1 MIVQLYSPYFYFL
14 KDNKQGWANDLNSDM
29 HIILFLFVSPIP
41 FKSLCFSFSKHHAVF
56 VKELLLT
63 PSSKTHS
70 LGFLGHLSYP

>member
-1 MIVQLYSPYFYFL
+1 
-14 KDNKQGWANDLNSDM
+14 M

-63 PSSKTHS
+63 ASSKTHS